1 MAKELQNQQQRDQH
15 QQILNSVI
23 DDDDPEDVEQLGEDD
38 SSTDD
43 VEDEDDNDEPDAG
56 DDDTNDEDDDDESS
70 TEPVDEIK
78 AARDR
83 LFGEKK
89 EKKEEKDSLR
99 FAEDKHGNLV
109 DKDGKI
115 LFTAGKGRALFE
127 KLKKGINE
135 STVKLNGANRELQ
148 EIKFHA
154 GNLVKT
160 HKELLA
166 KVEGYKQHG
175 LNDTEVSEAL
185 AMRAQF
191 KLDPQ
196 GAVRNLLTKLHLN
209 GTDLSNIGVNAPLD
223 PKALAQHFMAEHEA
237 RLPKPE
243 TPEEAARKEAQ
254 TFLNMHP
261 DAAQHVALIAEAKQ
275 AYPHMSLG
283 QIWFEIKS
291 AAMRKK
297 ASAKPVEKQP
307 QKVAARNNSST
318 HPQSSKRVLSTAPV
332 DPNTSYKDIGK
343 QLLKDLKQL
352 S

>member
-1 MAKELQNQQQRDQH
+1 MAKELQNQLQKDQH

-38 SSTDD
+38 SDADD
-43 VEDEDDNDEPDAG
+43 VEDDSEDEIGEDDDRPEI
-56 DDDTNDEDDDDESS
+56 EDDDDESS

-83 LFGEKK
+83 LFGKK
-89 EKKEEKDSLR
+89 EEKQPEKDSLR

-135 STVKLNGANRELQ
+135 STVKLNGANKELQ

-166 KVEGYKQHG
+166 KQESYKQHG

-191 KLDPQ
+191 KLDPV

-223 PKALAQHFMAEHEA
+223 PKALAQHFIGEFEA
-237 RLPKPE
+237 RQPKPE
-243 TPEEAARKEAQ
+243 TPEEAARKEARA
-254 TFLNMHP
+254 FLDMHP
-261 DAAQHVALIAEAKQ
+261 DAAQHIALIGEAKQ

-291 AAMRKK
+291 AAMRQK
-297 ASAKPVEKQP
+297 ASTKPVEKQP
-307 QKVAARNNSST
+307 QKVTARNTSPT
-318 HPQSSKRVLSTAPV
+318 HPQSSKRVLSTTPV
-332 DPNTSYKDIGK
+332 DPNTSFRDIGK
-343 QLLKDLKQL
+343 QLLRDLKQL